1 MKPKLFNPN
10 GNDFSSK
17 LLWDNETIKS
27 KTGIANL
34 NFARHSYVQDTWWKR
49 VYEHL
54 WNPVEISMIEDK
66 KQFGDLDKDIK
77 DMFEK
82 IISFL
87 ILLDSIVPENTSNLF
102 TLFADKEI
110 KFGFYAHMYVESLH
124 QLSYQYILKSLYG
137 EDDNKI
143 NEVYYKFKYY
153 EPLLK
158 RNNQIVK
165 NFEDLNEVIYDKIE
179 FDKKLERL
187 IFRSMLQDIAI
198 EGIVFFMGF
207 TFFHYLAYKKGILV
221 NTNQQIMQIRYDEQ
235 LHIPLFVYLVNK
247 WKEQGYYWNDEEATE
262 IIVNSALAD
271 IEFYTEAI
279 GDRISVFNSKNIE
292 DYIKT
297 LTNRRLNL
305 IGLKPVFDVNRNPF
319 EDIEKM
325 LFSDKA
331 SFFETG
337 NVDYIQLPISI
348 EQINKIFE

>member
-10 GNDFSSK
+10 GNDFSPK
-17 LLWDNETIKS
+17 LLWSNETIRD

-34 NFARHSYVQDTWWKR
+34 NFARHSYVQDTWWKK

-54 WNPVEISMIEDK
+54 WSPVEISMVEDK
-66 KQFGDLDKDIK
+66 KQFGDLDKDVK

-110 KFGFYAHMYVESLH
+110 KFGFYAHMYIESLH

-137 EDDNKI
+137 EDDAKI
-143 NEVYYKFKYY
+143 NEVYYKFKYF

-165 NFEDLNEVIYDKIE
+165 NFENLNEVIYNKIE

-187 IFRSMLQDIAI
+187 IFRSMIQDLAI
-198 EGIVFFMGF
+198 EGVVFFMGF
-207 TFFHYLAYKKGILV
+207 TFFHYLAYKKGILI
-221 NTNQQIMQIRYDEQ
+221 NTNQQIMNIREDEQ

-247 WKEQGYYWNDEEATE
+247 WREQEYYWNDEEAIE
-262 IIVNSALAD
+262 IFVESALAD

-279 GDRISVFNSKNIE
+279 GDRISIFNSKNIE

-297 LTNRRLNL
+297 LTNRRVKLL
-305 IGLKPVFDVNRNPF
+305 GLKEPFDVNRNPF
-319 EDIEKM
+319 EDIDKL
-325 LFSDKA
+325 LFSDKP
-331 SFFETG
+331 SIFETG
-337 NVDYIQLPISI
+337 NIDYTQMAVTKEHID
-348 EQINKIFE
+348 NIFK